1 VSLLTLSLDPTGT
14 GRTRRAMR
22 WSPLSTRSPS
32 PSATGSL
39 PPGPA

>member
-1 VSLLTLSLDPTGT
+1 VSLLTLSLDPTRT
-14 GRTRRAMR
+14 GRTRQVIR
-22 WSPLSTRSPS
+22 WSPLSTPSPS